1 MISTFPNESLNPSPP
16 SASTGTG
23 YEGRDPCRDD
33 FLEVPALDTLCVFLQ
48 YLSRRFHSWYM

>member
-23 YEGRDPCRDD
+23 YEGRDPYRDD
-33 FLEVPALDTLCVFLQ
+33 FLEVPALATLCVFLQ
-48 YLSRRFHSWYM
+48 YLSWGFHS

>member
-23 YEGRDPCRDD
+23 YEGHGPYRDN
-33 FLEVPALDTLCVFLQ
+33 FLEVPALATLCVFLQ
-48 YLSRRFHSWYM
+48 YLSRGFHS